1 MTRHS
6 FNTNAITRYPRA
18 LCPSARFVQRNLVE
32 DQIAIGDPAIL
43 LQVLVIFEA
52 GRMRAQTGF
61 PSFLITYQQSSNFP
75 SQSKRFQIKRHAGS
89 RMRLVVKAVPGS
101 DVDQRVWMIRKAF
114 IP

>member
-1 MTRHS
+1 M
-6 FNTNAITRYPRA
+6 NATTRYPRA
-18 LCPSARFVQRNLVE
+18 LCPSARFVQWNLVE
-32 DQIAIGDPAIL
+32 DQIAIGVPAIL

-61 PSFLITYQQSSNFP
+61 PSFLITYQQSSNP
-75 SQSKRFQIKRHAGS
+75 SQSERFQIKRHAGS
-89 RMRLVVKAVPGS
+89 RMRLVVEAVPGS